1 MADPLRKG
9 FGMPDELEVVL
20 RAKSDLA
27 KRRGLSV
34 ESIALRS
41 VESVTWPDTS
51 LGCPKSGHAY
61 AQVATPGYRLVLSDG
76 STDFE
81 YHSDSLRR
89 VVFCGTAAG
98 RESEGGVP

>member
-9 FGMPDELEVVL
+9 FGMPHELQIVS

-27 KRRGLSV
+27 KRRGVPV
-34 ESIALRS
+34 ESIVPRS
-41 VESVTWPDTS
+41 VESVTWPDAS
-51 LGCPKSGHAY
+51 LGCPKSGRAY
-61 AQVATPGYRLVLSDG
+61 AQVLTPGYRLVLSDG

-89 VVFCGTAAG
+89 VVFCGRAAR